1 MIDGAIASLAVAIAA
16 TGIGFWGSVGI
27 GSLLGMGQ
35 YWLSSSIHNV
45 DITLKGLIVSGLVG
59 FVLGAFSGAGAK
71 NTTLINKQLAKDGVA
86 KTGIKALTTAANKMM
101 NGEISKRGFMATFNL
116 YGKSV
121 MKSIQDA
128 TPGII
133 ANRLTNNALKVIVIT
148 AISPFIINI
157 GNSIVIDV
165 R

>member
-1 MIDGAIASLAVAIAA
+1 
-16 TGIGFWGSVGI
+16 
-27 GSLLGMGQ
+27 
-35 YWLSSSIHNV
+35 
-45 DITLKGLIVSGLVG
+45 
-59 FVLGAFSGAGAK
+59 
-71 NTTLINKQLAKDGVA
+71 
-86 KTGIKALTTAANKMM
+86 M
-101 NGEISKRGFMATFNL
+101 NGGISKRGFMATFNL

-133 ANRLTNNALKVIVIT
+133 ANNFAKNALKIFGIT
-148 AISPFIINI
+148 AISPFIVNL